1 MEERGAST
9 AATGGDCAASA
20 HVTIRGLTKRFTDAV
35 VYDRFDLDIPRG
47 KLVSVFGPNGCGKST
62 LINMIAG
69 LIPADAGE
77 ILFDGKPLRDIK
89 FGYVFQNYR
98 EALFPWL
105 RAIDNIQYP
114 LKLMKLPKAERR
126 ARGAD
131 GRQPR
136 RQDRPQPLSLRAV
149 GRPAAAR
156 LDHAGAR
163 GGTANSFSRRAVLG
177 ARLRDD
183 AVHARPAPAHLR
195 GDGNDDGTRLAR
207 PRGGGLSRRP
217 HSPALAPSGMHCRL
231 RALRRRATPHR
242 RDAVAARLRPNQGAL
257 PRHIPAGGSQGM
269 TRFDPYLPIIGVV
282 GLIVVWYLAVWY
294 QVVDP
299 VLLPSPIDTFRA
311 LWSGMTGGR
320 LGFDF
325 MRTLERTILAT
336 LIAAAIAIPLGILLG
351 ASEKV
356 YRSVEF
362 VVDFFRSTP
371 ASAMFPLFLVLF
383 GVGDK
388 TKVSVAAFGAALVIL
403 FNVAYGVMHARKT
416 RLLAAKVM
424 GASRIRVLTDVML
437 LESLPQT
444 FVGLR
449 NGVSLALVIVVV
461 AEMFIGSTDGLGQ
474 RVFEAQQLFA
484 MPDMYA
490 AIFAAGGLGY
500 GLNLMFLLVERQF
513 VHWSGK

>member
-1 MEERGAST
+1 M
-9 AATGGDCAASA
+9 
-20 HVTIRGLTKRFTDAV
+20 
-35 VYDRFDLDIPRG
+35 
-47 KLVSVFGPNGCGKST
+47 KS
-62 LINMIAG
+62 
-69 LIPADAGE
+69 
-77 ILFDGKPLRDIK
+77 
-89 FGYVFQNYR
+89 
-98 EALFPWL
+98 
-105 RAIDNIQYP
+105 
-114 LKLMKLPKAERR
+114 
-126 ARGAD
+126 
-131 GRQPR
+131 
-136 RQDRPQPLSLRAV
+136 
-149 GRPAAAR
+149 
-156 LDHAGAR
+156 
-163 GGTANSFSRRAVLG
+163 
-177 ARLRDD
+177 
-183 AVHARPAPAHLR
+183 
-195 GDGNDDGTRLAR
+195 
-207 PRGGGLSRRP
+207 
-217 HSPALAPSGMHCRL
+217 
-231 RALRRRATPHR
+231 
-242 RDAVAARLRPNQGAL
+242 
-257 PRHIPAGGSQGM
+257 

-282 GLIVVWYLAVWY
+282 GLIVIWYLAVWY
-294 QVVDP
+294 QVVDR
-299 VLLPSPIDTFRA
+299 VLLPSPVDTFRA

-388 TKVSVAAFGAALVIL
+388 TKISVAAFGAALVIL

-461 AEMFIGSTDGLGQ
+461 AEMFIGSVDGLGH
-474 RVFEAQQLFA
+474 RVFEAQQMFE

-490 AIFAAGGLGY
+490 AIFAAGALGY
-500 GLNLMFLLVERQF
+500 ALNMMFMLIERSF